1 MTGSVIPSAAL
12 REVPLTFTPQLRHY
26 LWGGCRL
33 RELLGRN
40 LPDGPTAESWEVSGH
55 ADSPSVVDRGPLS
68 GTSLPELVERH
79 GVDLVGRRG
88 EAAVRRGVFPVL
100 VKLLDATHPL
110 SVQLHPDD
118 AYARARLPGETGK
131 TELWHVLHAEAG
143 AQVICGLRP
152 GVGRSGLVEALARG
166 ALRDVLDRVKVRRG
180 DSIMV
185 HAGTVHG
192 ILSGVVLVE
201 IQQTSDTTYRI
212 YDWDRVGADGR
223 ARELHIDRALEAI
236 NFDPVGSGLVAP
248 RIVAEEAGVRREEV
262 GRSEHFVV
270 ERVRASAGT
279 EFQSSLVGETFEIW
293 GVIEGAATLGA
304 AAGGSSGS
312 GRRRVELDRARFA
325 LLPATFGPFALR
337 AATDMVALRCYL
349 P

>member
-1 MTGSVIPSAAL
+1 MTDSATPSPAL
-12 REVPLTFTPQLRHY
+12 WKMPLTFAPQLRHY

-33 RELLGRN
+33 RELLGRA
-40 LPDGPTAESWEVSGH
+40 LPDGPTAESWEISGH

-68 GTSLPELVERH
+68 GKSLPELVARH

-118 AYARARLPGETGK
+118 VYARAQLPGETGK

-143 AQVICGLRP
+143 AQVICGLLP
-152 GVGRSGLVEALARG
+152 GVGRTGLVEALARG
-166 ALRDVLDRVKVRRG
+166 ALRDVLDRVKVQRG

-223 ARELHIDRALEAI
+223 ARELHIDQALEAI
-236 NFDPVGSGLVAP
+236 NFDSADSGLVEP
-248 RIVAEEAGVRREEV
+248 RVVAEEAGLRREEV

-270 ERVRASAGT
+270 ERVRAGAGA
-279 EFQSSLVGETFEIW
+279 EFRSSLVGETFEIW
-293 GVIEGAATLGA
+293 GVVEGAATLA
-304 AAGGSSGS
+304 TAGRSG
-312 GRRRVELDRARFA
+312 GGQREVELDRARFA

-337 AATDMVALRCYL
+337 ATTDMVALRCFL

>member
-1 MTGSVIPSAAL
+1 MTGSAIPPPAL
-12 REVPLTFTPQLRHY
+12 WKTPLTFAPQLRHY

-33 RELLGRN
+33 RELLGRE
-40 LPDGPTAESWEVSGH
+40 LPDGPTAESWEISGH

-88 EAAVRRGVFPVL
+88 EAAARRGAFPVL

-118 AYARARLPGETGK
+118 AYASARLPGETGK

-143 AQVICGLRP
+143 AQVICGLLP
-152 GVGRSGLVEALARG
+152 GVGRTGLVEALAQG
-166 ALRDVLDRVKVRRG
+166 SVRDVLDRVKVQRG
-180 DSIMV
+180 DTIMV
-185 HAGTVHG
+185 RAGTVHA

-212 YDWDRVGADGR
+212 YDWDRAGADGR
-223 ARELHIDRALEAI
+223 ARELHTDRALEAI
-236 NFDPVGSGLVAP
+236 DLDSVGSGLVEP
-248 RIVAEEAGVRREEV
+248 RFVAEEAGVRREEI

-270 ERVRASAGT
+270 ERVRASAGA
-279 EFQSSLVGETFEIW
+279 EFRSSLVGETFEIW
-293 GVIEGAATLGA
+293 GVVEGAAVL
-304 AAGGSSGS
+304 GGSGQR
-312 GRRRVELDRARFA
+312 GAELDRARFA

-337 AATDMVALRCYL
+337 AATDVVAIRCFL